1 MAGCGSIPKTVV
13 FRKTW
18 SIACCWT
25 SPPGVPKGMKRRPP
39 VNAIAVAGGRHLGP
53 RPLLDEP
60 LPRRRVRLR
69 EEAVGGDLHEVRI
82 AVVRIAIREGEL
94 DRLDEPVQVRRRV
107 VAEGL
112 QIDAVEEVEHFQQ

>member
-25 SPPGVPKGMKRRPP
+25 SPPGVPIG
-39 VNAIAVAGGRHLGP
+39 IAGGRHLWPGSL
-53 RPLLDEP
+53 RDEP
-60 LPRRRVRLR
+60 LSRRGVRLR
-69 EEAVGGDLHEVRI
+69 EEPVRNLHEVRI
-82 AVVRIAIREGEL
+82 AVVRVAIGEGEL
-94 DRLDEPVQVRRRV
+94 DRLDEPVQVRRRI

-112 QIDAVEEVEHFQQ
+112 EVEAVEG

>member
-1 MAGCGSIPKTVV
+1 MRASRQRERGLRVSD
-13 FRKTW
+13 
-18 SIACCWT
+18 
-25 SPPGVPKGMKRRPP
+25 GVQPIR
-39 VNAIAVAGGRHLGP
+39 VAGGWHLGP

-69 EEAVGGDLHEVRI
+69 EESVGRDLHEVRI